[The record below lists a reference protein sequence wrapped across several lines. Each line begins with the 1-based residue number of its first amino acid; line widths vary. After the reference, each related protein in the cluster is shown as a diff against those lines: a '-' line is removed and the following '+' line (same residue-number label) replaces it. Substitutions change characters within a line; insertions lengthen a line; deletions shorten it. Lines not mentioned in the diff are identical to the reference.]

1 MKDETMFSMK
11 RSASAQVR
19 KVFHELQ
26 DQIPLYINQAIDAM
40 TFFFIDE
47 DVIKSWMYALNL
59 LQQKGQMAL
68 SVEMRAEFLA
78 DLTAQASKKF
88 TFELDPAS
96 RLLIMGASNIRD
108 TLYWSMKMPEALVSN
123 FYLPGTYGCIDGVP
137 RMGKTSLG
145 VSLMQILHDQ
155 YKHKILTNIVIDD
168 APKWIIQVKK
178 LSSLCLEM
186 DANNQW
192 TCVLDETATYVNRKR
207 ALSTANIDFEN
218 LTRFVG
224 KMGGRL
230 IMITH
235 SFEMDIP
242 SQLQEWISER
252 YTKNTLDNCYV
263 RLTREGGYIKM
274 HKLITHVPDAEL
286 KYVTEDI
293 TSLDFDISIK
303 KLLERVQDNVSVEEA
318 VNEQLEKNQPRQTKA
333 ERVKEK
339 IELYPEATNEEI
351 AVMAGCSVQ
360 TVRDVK
366 NRLKAEHDLMLQ
378 YRSGA
383 TSRMRNIK

>member
-1 MKDETMFSMK
+1 
-11 RSASAQVR
+11 
-19 KVFHELQ
+19 
-26 DQIPLYINQAIDAM
+26 
-40 TFFFIDE
+40 
-47 DVIKSWMYALNL
+47 
-59 LQQKGQMAL
+59 
-68 SVEMRAEFLA
+68 
-78 DLTAQASKKF
+78 
-88 TFELDPAS
+88 
-96 RLLIMGASNIRD
+96 
-108 TLYWSMKMPEALVSN
+108 
-123 FYLPGTYGCIDGVP
+123 
-137 RMGKTSLG
+137 
-145 VSLMQILHDQ
+145 
-155 YKHKILTNIVIDD
+155 
-168 APKWIIQVKK
+168 
-178 LSSLCLEM
+178 
-186 DANNQW
+186 
-192 TCVLDETATYVNRKR
+192 
-207 ALSTANIDFEN
+207 
-218 LTRFVG
+218 
-224 KMGGRL
+224 
-230 IMITH
+230 
-235 SFEMDIP
+235 
-242 SQLQEWISER
+242 
-252 YTKNTLDNCYV
+252 
-263 RLTREGGYIKM
+263 M

>member
-26 DQIPLYINQAIDAM
+26 DQIPLYINQAVDAM

-47 DVIKSWMYALNL
+47 DVIKAWMYALNL
-59 LQQKGQMAL
+59 LQQRGEMHL
-68 SVEMRAEFLA
+68 TPTMRAEFLA

-108 TLYWSMKMPEALVSN
+108 TLYWNMKMPEALVSN

-137 RMGKTSLG
+137 RTGKTSLG
-145 VSLMQILHDQ
+145 MSLAKILNDQ
-155 YKHKILTNIVIDD
+155 YHHKILTNIVVNK
-168 APKWIIQVKK
+168 APPWLIQVKK
-178 LSSLCLEM
+178 LSNLCLEM

-192 TCVLDETATYVNRKR
+192 TCILDETATYVNRKR

-242 SQLQEWISER
+242 TQLQDWISER
-252 YTKNTLDNCYV
+252 YTKNTLDQCYV

-274 HKLITHVPDAEL
+274 HKLITAVPDAEL
-286 KYVTEDI
+286 EYVTEDI

-318 VNEQLEKNQPRQTKA
+318 INEQLESKQPRQTKSD
-333 ERVKEK
+333 RVREK
-339 IELYPEATNEEI
+339 LELYPDASNEEI
-351 AVMAGCSVQ
+351 AVMAGSSVQ

-366 NRLKAEHDLMLQ
+366 NKMKAEEQVMLQ
-378 YRSGA
+378 YRSGQ
-383 TSRMRNIK
+383 TRRLQ